1 MVWITSKM
9 WGLLNVRVS
18 QLERQKSLP
27 ADEITEA
34 VRKYLKEELRTA
46 GSVMD
51 KKNEEHVYV
60 SERITNI
67 SELERI
73 IEKERNALSML
84 LSQLEKEDIP
94 IDEVRKRIKGI
105 FQLHNQASSFEFH
118 VERRK
123 TTDRIS

>member
-84 LSQLEKEDIP
+84 LSQLEK
-94 IDEVRKRIKGI
+94 RIFRSMKCGKELKE
-105 FQLHNQASSFEFH
+105 FCSFIIRHPLLNFM
-118 VERRK
+118 
-123 TTDRIS
+123 

>member
-1 MVWITSKM
+1 MWITSKM

-18 QLERQKSLP
+18 QLERQKRLP

-73 IEKERNALSML
+73 IEKERNALGL
-84 LSQLEKEDIP
+84 RTALEWNSCRSAMTGGTRLALCRNWRLPESL
-94 IDEVRKRIKGI
+94 V
-105 FQLHNQASSFEFH
+105 
-118 VERRK
+118 
-123 TTDRIS
+123 

>member
-1 MVWITSKM
+1 M

-105 FQLHNQASSFEFH
+105 LQLHNQASSFEFH